1 MEFTS
6 WATNTL
12 DVLKLEAARPI
23 IAEASGAT
31 NTLDV
36 LKFPHV
42 GCVLV
47 YWRRGNEH
55 IRCIELMVIPIVLSV
70 RLRATTTSDVLNFI
84 GHPRTLVEYQA

>member
-1 MEFTS
+1 M

-12 DVLKLEAARPI
+12 DVLKLVITA
-23 IAEASGAT
+23 
-31 NTLDV
+31 DYQ
-36 LKFPHV
+36 
-42 GCVLV
+42 CVIL
-47 YWRRGNEH
+47 GNEH